1 MELGKSLHQYYTVLL
16 DRNNNDRK
24 ENTVT
29 VTFAPCVTCD
39 VRHVMCVMCSPDMTL
54 VQSDIEFQLGS
65 A

>member
-29 VTFAPCVTCD
+29 VTFAPSVTCD